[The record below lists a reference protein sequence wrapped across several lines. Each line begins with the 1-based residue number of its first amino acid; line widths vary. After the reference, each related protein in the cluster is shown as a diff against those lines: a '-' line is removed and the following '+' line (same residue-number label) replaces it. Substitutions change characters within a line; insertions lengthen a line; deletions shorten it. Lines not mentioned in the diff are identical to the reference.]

1 MHLTNKNIAELA
13 YRASKVNTAQAQE
26 IVNVAISFHNSKK
39 LYEKCTATLGN
50 LTTSQANVT
59 HFLCYEKALRDFDK
73 LFAKWDVKK
82 ATLAEQTCFFRLTN
96 IRNEVYGSGYTAGR
110 ELFERHYGTCNTK
123 NVVGKFYEVWRSR
136 VDAIR
141 ITAGFIN

>member
-96 IRNEVYGSGYTAGR
+96 IRNEAYGSGYTTGR
-110 ELFERHYGTCNTK
+110 ELFERYYGTCNTK

-136 VDAIR
+136 VDAVR